1 MICFMDEENWK
12 ETNVQKKKEMGSQG
26 LPLKI

>member
-1 MICFMDEENWK
+1 MDKENWK